1 MSPVATTLS
10 APAGGYTA
18 PSPIDKKLA
27 RRTKFE
33 GAWGVIR
40 DELLEHF
47 GKEGMPKEATEW
59 YQKVSCGC
67 FIYLL
72 SAVAQGWSRTALR
85 HSNGVLM
92 LFFLD
97 MYLTLINLRF

>member
-67 FIYLL
+67 L

-97 MYLTLINLRF
+97 IYLTLINPRF